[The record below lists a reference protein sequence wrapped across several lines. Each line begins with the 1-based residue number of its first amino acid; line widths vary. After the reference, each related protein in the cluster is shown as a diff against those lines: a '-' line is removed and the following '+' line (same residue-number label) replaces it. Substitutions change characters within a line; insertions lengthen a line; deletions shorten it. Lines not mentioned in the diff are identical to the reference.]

1 MISEK
6 VILPIHRVS
15 GITPDP
21 WPEQAAADPRL
32 DEATIARVGGVVL
45 VGVLHD
51 HPASIYRTRTV
62 VEAVA
67 PDVLALELPPLAVPL
82 AAHHAD
88 DEQTPP
94 ALGGEMSAAVQ
105 AADTDRVVGI
115 DGPSVDFLRYLAA
128 ELYAERAAPATLCRT
143 AAALRSVT
151 SRAVR
156 RRVTA
161 AIAALTAV
169 QVTVDPPTTYD
180 TGHRDDPD
188 TQADEERRRIDT
200 AQAMLQAFSS
210 PPAAAIR
217 RAARERYMADRLA
230 ALAGAGAVVAVVGQ
244 AHLDAVAGHL
254 RDGT

>member
-1 MISEK
+1 M
-6 VILPIHRVS
+6 PAIHRVS

-21 WPEQAAADPRL
+21 WPEQVAADPRL
-32 DEATIARVGGVVL
+32 DEATVARVSGVVL

-82 AAHHAD
+82 TTHHAD

-94 ALGGEMSAAVQ
+94 TLGGEMSAAVQ

-115 DGPSVDFLRYLAA
+115 DGPSVGFLRYLAA
-128 ELYAERAAPATLCRT
+128 ELYAERPAPATLGRT
-143 AAALRSVT
+143 ATVLRSVT
-151 SRAVR
+151 SRAVG

-161 AIAALTAV
+161 AIATLTAV

-180 TGHRDDPD
+180 TGHGDDPEA
-188 TQADEERRRIDT
+188 QADEERRRIET
-200 AQAMLQAFSS
+200 AQAMLRAFGS

-230 ALAGAGAVVAVVGQ
+230 ALASAGAVVAVVGQ
-244 AHLDAVAGHL
+244 AHLDAVADHL
-254 RDGT
+254 REAA